1 LHLFFMLKYHCDLK
15 WYCHSR
21 FLAKKK
27 SIDVK
32 NINYLHIL
40 AAVVLNVNTET
51 EKLIVSM
58 VERSLPEENSD
69 IKLVSSSV
77 INA

>member
-1 LHLFFMLKYHCDLK
+1 VILNNIVIQD
-15 WYCHSR
+15 
-21 FLAKKK
+21 FLPKKK
-27 SIDVK
+27 WIDVK

-58 VERSLPEENSD
+58 YLF
-69 IKLVSSSV
+69 
-77 INA
+77 

>member
-1 LHLFFMLKYHCDLK
+1 MILNNIVIQD
-15 WYCHSR
+15 
-21 FLAKKK
+21 FLPKKK
-27 SIDVK
+27 WIDVK

-69 IKLVSSSV
+69 IKLVC
-77 INA
+77 NCFLFNKL